1 MCIVRKLRRALCLL
15 APAWAVAML
24 LPAAAP
30 AATDMYLQADG
41 FQGEST
47 ASKYKDAIDVLAF
60 SWGASNSGKKPNF
73 QDLSFTK
80 YIDRTSPTL
89 LDYLATGNVI
99 AKAKLTVV
107 KAGATQAPYLR
118 YCFTGLQVSSLSSGG
133 SGGEDRLTENV
144 TMSYATIVEAYQQQR
159 ADGTLAAPVFGGWDL
174 IKNLQY
180 GDPTC

>member
-1 MCIVRKLRRALCLL
+1 VRKLRIVLCLL
-15 APAWAVAML
+15 APASALALL

-30 AATDMYLQADG
+30 AATDMFLQADG

-60 SWGASNSGKKPNF
+60 SWGASNPAGKTPNF

-80 YIDRTSPTL
+80 YTDRTSPSL
-89 LDYLATGNVI
+89 LDSLATGKVI

-107 KAGATQAPYLR
+107 KAGETQAPYLR
-118 YCFTGLQVSSLSSGG
+118 YCFTGLRVTSLSGGG

-144 TMSYATIVEAYQQQR
+144 TLSYSTIVQAYQQIRQ
-159 ADGTLAAPVFGGWDL
+159 DGTLAAPVFGGWDL

-180 GDPTC
+180 GDQAC